1 MALAST
7 SSIQVRLIAEVTPG
21 TTPGAGQNY
30 DIRITGESFDF
41 AIQKEASKEINASRM
56 TTSEAPVGASSSGG
70 YQAEL
75 SYNEHDAVLAALL
88 QSTWTVYGTAGV
100 AGAASTVAATATTL
114 TASATTAVPNPN
126 DSWVL
131 LKKGQWFMLEHPAT
145 ANNGKLFRVSTITA
159 PTTTVITLDVSTPA
173 AIVAATAGGK
183 VKTSRLTHGTTQTSF
198 SIERQALDVG
208 QYFIY
213 KGMTPSKMTLNG
225 ASGALTTMSI
235 DFMGLG
241 VARNNATFL
250 GGSSNNPST
259 AYGVHSAVS
268 NAQSLIWEGG
278 EPAVGTFVKS
288 VSLEFDNALRNQ
300 SAIGSLAPVG
310 IGNGTI
316 AAKATMSVYFANG
329 DLFDKF
335 IANTGTSLI
344 WASLDSAGNGYVFT
358 APNANVNAFKI
369 TAGSKDQDLMADVTL
384 TLLGDQANADAA
396 LRKVLIID
404 RVGAAVTR

>member
-7 SSIQVRLIAEVTPG
+7 SSIQLRLIAEVTPG

-56 TTSEAPVGASSSGG
+56 TTSEAPVGSSSSGG
-70 YQAEL
+70 YQSEL
-75 SYNEHDAVLAALL
+75 SYNEHDAVLAALM
-88 QSTWTVYGTAGV
+88 QSTWTAYGTAGV
-100 AGAASTVAATATTL
+100 AGAGSTVAATATTL
-114 TASATTAVPNPN
+114 TASVATAGA
-126 DSWVL
+126 DSWAT
-131 LKKGQWFMLEHPAT
+131 LKKGQWFILEHPST
-145 ANNGKLFRVSTITA
+145 ANDGKLFRVSTVTA
-159 PTTTVITLDVSTPA
+159 PTTTVITLDPNTPA
-173 AIVAATAGGK
+173 AVVAATAGGK

-213 KGMTPSKMTLNG
+213 KGMTPSKLSLN
-225 ASGALTTMSI
+225 ASSGALTTMSI

-241 VARNNATFL
+241 AARSNATFL

-259 AYGVHSAVS
+259 AYGIHSAVS
-268 NAQSLIWEGG
+268 NSQSLIWEGG
-278 EPAVGTFVKS
+278 APAVGTFVKS
-288 VSLEFDNALRNQ
+288 IALEFDNALRNQ

-316 AAKATMSVYFANG
+316 AAKATLSVYFANG
-329 DLFDKF
+329 NLFDKF
-335 IANTGTSLI
+335 LANTATSLI
-344 WASLDSAGNGYVFT
+344 WASLDSSGNGYVFT
-358 APNANVNAFKI
+358 APNVNVNSFKI

-384 TLLGDQANADAA
+384 TLLGDSGNADAA
-396 LRKVLIID
+396 LRKVLLID

>member
-88 QSTWTVYGTAGV
+88 QSTWTAYGTAGV

-114 TASATTAVPNPN
+114 TASVATAGA
-126 DSWVL
+126 DSWAT

-145 ANNGKLFRVSTITA
+145 ANDGKLFRVSTVTA
-159 PTTTVITLDVSTPA
+159 PTTTVITLDPNTPA

-250 GGSSNNPST
+250 GGSTNNPST
-259 AYGVHSAVS
+259 AYGIHSAVS

-278 EPAVGTFVKS
+278 APAAGTFVKS

-329 DLFDKF
+329 NLFDKF

-344 WASLDSAGNGYVFT
+344 WASLDSSGNGYVFT

>member
-126 DSWVL
+126 DSWAL

-259 AYGVHSAVS
+259 AYGIHSAVS